1 MKISYAITVCDE
13 FVEIQRLVNFLVANK
28 RAQDEIVVLVDLS
41 KNKPTSELLGY
52 LHKLSYNDKITL
64 VEDIFNNHFADW
76 KNRLTRACSGDYIFQ
91 IDADEMVSTYVLDMV
106 PEVLQHNSVDVIK
119 VPRINTVA
127 GITPEHI
134 ETWKWGVNEHGW
146 INFPDYQWRIY
157 KNNGEIKWVN
167 KVHERL
173 EGYKT
178 MSYLPTEMEWC
189 LVHNKT
195 IKKQEQQNKLYE
207 EL

>member
-76 KNRLTRACSGDYIFQ
+76 KNRLTRACTGDYIFQ

-119 VPRINTVA
+119 VPRINTVD
-127 GITPEHI
+127 GIAPEHI

-195 IKKQEQQNKLYE
+195 IKKQEQQNNYYDTL
-207 EL
+207 

>member
-1 MKISYAITVCDE
+1 MKISYAITVCNE

-28 RAQDEIVVLVDLS
+28 RAQDEIVVLVDLC

-76 KNRLTRACSGDYIFQ
+76 KNRLTRACTGDYIFQ

-119 VPRINTVA
+119 VPRINTVD

-146 INFPDYQWRIY
+146 INFPDFQWRIY
-157 KNNGEIKWVN
+157 KNNGKIKWKN
-167 KVHERL
+167 RVHEVL